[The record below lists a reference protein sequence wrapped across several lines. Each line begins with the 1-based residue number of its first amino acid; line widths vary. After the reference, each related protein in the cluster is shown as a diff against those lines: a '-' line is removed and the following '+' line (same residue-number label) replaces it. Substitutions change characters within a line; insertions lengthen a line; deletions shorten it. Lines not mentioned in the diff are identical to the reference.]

1 MIYLD
6 NAATTKVSPEVI
18 GEMLPYL
25 SEEYGNPGS
34 IHSAGRRAMKA
45 VDKARELCAEPISAE
60 PENIIFTSGGSE
72 ANTLAIVGLAKYLK
86 SIGKTHII
94 TTQVEH
100 HSVLNAVKSLFYFG
114 FDATF
119 IPVNSDGSLN
129 VSDIEKEIKPE
140 TGLVSVMMV
149 NNETGNRYDT
159 YNIGALCHKR
169 GILFHT
175 DCVQSYCC
183 THIDVDES
191 HIDFISASGH
201 KIHAP
206 KGVGIL
212 YARRKELLNPIIF
225 GGSQEYEL
233 RGGTHNVPYIVAMG
247 RASHM
252 SYVEH
257 LFNEHKYDV
266 KIDRLRSNIIGEV
279 SGVHINGIPHGN
291 AKTINLR
298 FDGVDGETLLLLLD
312 NKGVAVSA
320 GSACSAHYATPS
332 HVLTALGLTSDEA
345 RSSIRISVSKYT
357 TSEEIDIASKAI
369 IDSVLQLRGG

>member
-18 GEMLPYL
+18 GEMLPYF

-45 VDKARELCAEPISAE
+45 IDKARELCAGPISAE

-100 HSVLNAVKSLFYFG
+100 HSVLNAVKSLFYLG

-129 VSDIEKEIKPE
+129 MSDIEKEIRPE

-169 GILFHT
+169 GILFHA

-191 HIDFISASGH
+191 HIDFLSASGH

-206 KGVGIL
+206 KGIGIL
-212 YARRKELLNPIIF
+212 YARYKKLLNPIIF

-252 SYVEH
+252 SYVDH
-257 LFNEHKYDV
+257 LFNEHKYDA
-266 KIDRLRSNIIGEV
+266 KIARIRSNIMGEV
-279 SGVHINGIPHGN
+279 SGVHINGAPHKN

-298 FDGVDGETLLLLLD
+298 FDGVDGETLLLL
-312 NKGVAVSA
+312 
-320 GSACSAHYATPS
+320 
-332 HVLTALGLTSDEA
+332 
-345 RSSIRISVSKYT
+345 
-357 TSEEIDIASKAI
+357 
-369 IDSVLQLRGG
+369 